1 MGVSGTDGG
10 AVRREILRLMAAG
23 LTDEAIAGRLGISA
37 RSARRHIAAIMDA
50 LGAVSRFQAGAEAA
64 RRGWLTGPAA
74 DLTAPPPG
82 GQNAGRRLRP
92 CRSCARPRVP

>member
-1 MGVSGTDGG
+1 MDVIGADGR

-23 LTDEAIAGRLGISA
+23 LTDEAIASRLGISA

-74 DLTAPPPG
+74 GPDLTARPGPPPASADLAPS
-82 GQNAGRRLRP
+82 GQNTGRR
-92 CRSCARPRVP
+92 